1 MLKFFSGAWSLTYLE
16 QAKLLAS
23 DKNSSDRF
31 GFSVAASSDG
41 NTVIIGAINTDTSPS
56 TNSGAAY
63 VFTRS
68 GTTWSQQQKLVASD
82 YGSSDNFGSSVAISS
97 DGNTVLVG
105 SPLDDTPFTNAGS
118 AYVFTRSGSTWTEQQ
133 RLSPSDVANSDKFGT
148 SVALSSDG
156 DTAIAGSPEEDDSGT
171 VTNGAAYV
179 FTRSGST
186 WTQQQ
191 KLLASD
197 KADVDFFGWSVA
209 LSSDGNTA
217 AIGAIAV
224 NTSPYV
230 NNGAAYIFTRSGST
244 WTEQQ
249 KLTASDA
256 QSDEQLGYSIDLSND
271 GNTVLIG
278 AYLESTSPFSENGA
292 AYVFTRS
299 GSTWSQQAKLL
310 ANNRASTD
318 NFGQSVSLAGDGNT
332 ALIGAPSTANGTS
345 YIFSRAG
352 SSWTQ
357 QQALSASDASAGDNF
372 GIAVALS
379 SDGSTA
385 VVGADLESTSPY
397 SLNGAT
403 YVFVS
408 S

>member
-23 DKNSSDRF
+23 DKNSADQF

-82 YGSSDNFGSSVAISS
+82 YGSSDNFGRSVAISS

-133 RLSPSDVANSDKFGT
+133 RLSPSDVGNSDKFGT

-171 VTNGAAYV
+171 LTNGAAYV

-278 AYLESTSPFSENGA
+278 AYLESTSPLSENGA

-318 NFGQSVSLAGDGNT
+318 KFGQSVSLAGDGNT
-332 ALIGAPSTANGTS
+332 ALIGAPSTTNGTS

-397 SLNGAT
+397 SFNGAT